1 MRRPLGNP
9 IAVLAIGLLSTVL
22 MGCSGSSKN
31 QVDSSFIHLPGA
43 GGTENAPRM
52 AWAETDIDLGLVAA
66 GESREL
72 VDDVRRR
79 GHGPSS
85 DESRTP

>member
-1 MRRPLGNP
+1 MRRPSGIR
-9 IAVLAIGLLSTVL
+9 IAVVAIGLLSAAL
-22 MGCSGSSKN
+22 MGCSGSSGN

-43 GGTENAPRM
+43 GGTEDAPRM

-72 VDDVRRR
+72 A
-79 GHGPSS
+79 
-85 DESRTP
+85 